1 MTAVLD
7 YWVWSCH
14 NYGGLGAFS
23 VRVITNRG
31 GMELTKEFLLQ
42 KAHQWALT
50 PEQEKVLELKF
61 GQQHSNP
68 EVAAQLGI
76 SLNACIQ
83 CLGEIYRK
91 AGIAGRSRGKA
102 NRLRADLLQEAETQ
116 AAAPQV
122 VPLHSQEV
130 ARPSAMT
137 MPYPC
142 VALPDTSTRQYLENV
157 LTRIQDYSRNLSAD
171 QGSSDVY
178 SAIQYL
184 SDNLPQSTTA
194 LAIESRWKQ
203 VEVVQKMLQRFEEV
217 VTEIEPSLDEFEDL
231 DFLRTKNSIYRS
243 ITAFIERLSRQ
254 LNLHHQDSERAH
266 DDVHNDIIDTVL
278 KQGQEKFQDLAQR
291 PPTNASL
298 KTYSAWVRKACF
310 DIVTKS
316 VIGDDGNYN
325 SARYADLLNRPQHPV
340 LDMKVD
346 IERNLR
352 LVDASILEMYLSAKN
367 PNVFNFN
374 FFDILVARWMKN
386 IPWSTDVKDSFQ
398 KGWLPSEDEDV
409 MMFRLDTRDFE
420 WAALNSLRR
429 HYHHLS
435 SRHESC
441 ETIHD
446 YFLCVLKP
454 VKKRYLSHFCKSY
467 EDVDSLGGQA
477 SLGKYPIVS
486 IPRSLCE
493 NDPNFWDETCTSIWK
508 YCELASYNYL
518 TPQNLKEL
526 DALLRQA
533 CLSPIL
539 DFWFNEIDHF
549 VDHSLAQRNQLEA
562 LMTLV

>member
-1 MTAVLD
+1 
-7 YWVWSCH
+7 
-14 NYGGLGAFS
+14 
-23 VRVITNRG
+23 
-31 GMELTKEFLLQ
+31 MELTKEFLVQ
-42 KAHQWALT
+42 KAHDWDLT

-68 EVAAQLGI
+68 EIAAQLGI

-91 AGIAGRSRGKA
+91 AGIVGRSRGKA

-116 AAAPQV
+116 MASPQV
-122 VPLHSQEV
+122 VTLRQQGGASG
-130 ARPSAMT
+130 RS
-137 MPYPC
+137 MPYPY
-142 VALPDTSTRQYLENV
+142 VALPDTRQYLENV

-171 QGSSDVY
+171 QGSSDVH

-231 DFLRTKNSIYRS
+231 EFLKTKNSIYRS
-243 ITAFIERLSRQ
+243 ITAFIDRLSRQ
-254 LNLHHQDSERAH
+254 LNLHTKASDFIHT
-266 DDVHNDIIDTVL
+266 DIIDEVL

-298 KTYSAWVRKACF
+298 KSYSAWVRKACF
-310 DIVTKS
+310 DIVAQSITEEKA
-316 VIGDDGNYN
+316 GQDREHY
-325 SARYADLLNRPQHPV
+325 SALFNQPQHPI
-340 LDMKVD
+340 LDMKID

-352 LVDASILEMYLSAKN
+352 LVDASILEMYLNAKN

-386 IPWSTDVKDSFQ
+386 IPWSTEANGPFQ
-398 KGWLPSEDEDV
+398 KGRLPSEDEDA
-409 MMFRLDTRDFE
+409 MLLRLDTRDFE

-429 HYHHLS
+429 QYHHLL

-446 YFLCVLKP
+446 YFLCILKP

-467 EDVDSLGGQA
+467 EDVDASGGQA
-477 SLGKYPIVS
+477 GLGKYPIVS

-493 NDPNFWDETCTSIWK
+493 NDPKLWGETCKSIWK

-518 TPQNLKEL
+518 TPENLQEL
-526 DALLRQA
+526 DTLLKQA

-549 VDHSLAQRNQLEA
+549 VDHSLARHHQIEG